1 MAIRKWTKIEIPAG
15 TPKNIVDKVKGV
27 RITPSASA
35 FVRTICSCGFADA
48 AQVYKCPNCG
58 NEEFIICDSYETEF
72 AKDDPKF
79 TVSGQDVDVSR
90 VTWTIFLGT
99 EVTVAPK
106 TRKMFERKG
115 PNVNIDSYSR
125 DNNFY
130 DVLKK
135 NYDKLP
141 DDIKDAVNMCEEFEL
156 DVYHSF
162 KDTLRSRPR
171 LDIFIQM
178 EKAAHPEFVKE
189 LVRSVIGSWNHYPD
203 IDFSTMSEFYSEY
216 KIPAEFRPFVDTKP
230 HEMIDKTYL
239 RRHRFYGRTPSR
251 EVFQVPTGWENVPN
265 EIKSVANYY
274 LENGVIDFDAYCTLG
289 SIDKELLT
297 KYKQQLNQYFKK
309 YMMMFTN
316 RIVYAVNKTYQYLVE
331 NGIPVTDATLDE
343 KYCNQ
348 RRNIEEMKQN
358 LSRHESDI
366 DNFIN
371 ACDFD
376 AVNALHQLACS
387 KRTRKAKKEE
397 E

>member
-1 MAIRKWTKIEIPAG
+1 
-15 TPKNIVDKVKGV
+15 
-27 RITPSASA
+27 
-35 FVRTICSCGFADA
+35 
-48 AQVYKCPNCG
+48 
-58 NEEFIICDSYETEF
+58 
-72 AKDDPKF
+72 
-79 TVSGQDVDVSR
+79 
-90 VTWTIFLGT
+90 
-99 EVTVAPK
+99 
-106 TRKMFERKG
+106 
-115 PNVNIDSYSR
+115 
-125 DNNFY
+125 
-130 DVLKK
+130 
-135 NYDKLP
+135 
-141 DDIKDAVNMCEEFEL
+141 
-156 DVYHSF
+156 
-162 KDTLRSRPR
+162 
-171 LDIFIQM
+171 
-178 EKAAHPEFVKE
+178 
-189 LVRSVIGSWNHYPD
+189 
-203 IDFSTMSEFYSEY
+203 MSEFYSEY

-239 RRHRFYGRTPSR
+239 RRNRFYGRTPSR